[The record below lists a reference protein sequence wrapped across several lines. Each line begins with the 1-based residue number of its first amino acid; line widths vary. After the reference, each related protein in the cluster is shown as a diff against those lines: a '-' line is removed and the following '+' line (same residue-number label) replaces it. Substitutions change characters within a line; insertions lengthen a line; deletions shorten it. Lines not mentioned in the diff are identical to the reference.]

1 MCFIRMANFLDI
13 SKSHVQ
19 FEIKI
24 TPLFSIR
31 NPYAIETNTTL
42 INFSEVVWIY
52 FSSDDCVFVKY
63 VKL

>member
-13 SKSHVQ
+13 AKD

-42 INFSEVVWIY
+42 INFSEVIWIY